1 MFKGRN
7 TIGLLSSKQMLDL
20 LLRPKDK
27 GHSTHASTMV
37 KWATFFESA
46 LSQDVFHRPK
56 APLGQIRRRREITRL
71 DASTT
76 CRLLKLLLE
85 HQLWRVCFSPM
96 ATPALYSLILEHRI
110 LLSVQFV
117 ARLNI
122 EFAHTD
128 DEYHIKSP

>member
-27 GHSTHASTMV
+27 GHSTHASTVV

-46 LSQDVFHRPK
+46 LSQDVFHQPK
-56 APLGQIRRRREITRL
+56 APLGQIRRRRRPLGL

-76 CRLLKLLLE
+76 CSLRQLLKV
-85 HQLWRVCFSPM
+85 HQLWRVCSSPM
-96 ATPALYSLILEHRI
+96 ATPSLYSLILEHRI
-110 LLSVQFV
+110 LLSVQF
-117 ARLNI
+117 A
-122 EFAHTD
+122 
-128 DEYHIKSP
+128 